1 MGVSDG
7 SAKVIEQLNG
17 WGAPWLVEPTFIE
30 DGMMT
35 CFNETA
41 ARINVPYISI
51 YGGEAKNNAGKVMF
65 VQLGSAGIRLLDIY
79 LGTKNT

>member
-1 MGVSDG
+1 M
-7 SAKVIEQLNG
+7 
-17 WGAPWLVEPTFIE
+17 EPTFIE
-30 DGMMT
+30 DSMMT

-41 ARINVPYISI
+41 ARFNVPYISI
-51 YGGEAKNNAGKVMF
+51 YGGEAKNNASKVMF